1 VSFVGAKPV
10 SVPIR
15 EANQFRLD
23 VEELRSLVTERTR
36 LLVVNSPAN
45 PTGGVLTR
53 DDCEAIATLAEERD
67 LFVLSDEIYSRIV
80 YDGGHVSFYGIEGMA
95 ERCVLMDGLSKTWA
109 MCGWRLGFGAMPV
122 ELAQRMDTLMIN
134 TSSCAAAFTQ
144 LAAIEAFESPES
156 DAAVAA
162 MVAEFSKRRD
172 LVVDGLNGI
181 PGIRCHKPSAT
192 FYVFPNVEGT
202 GWAERDLQRGL
213 LEEAGV
219 AVLSG
224 TAFGGWGNGYLRL
237 SYANSVAN
245 LQKAVDRIATFVAA
259 GARPSRGAEQ
269 VAAHL
274 RVN

>member
-1 VSFVGAKPV
+1 
-10 SVPIR
+10 
-15 EANQFRLD
+15 
-23 VEELRSLVTERTR
+23 
-36 LLVVNSPAN
+36 
-45 PTGGVLTR
+45 
-53 DDCEAIATLAEERD
+53 
-67 LFVLSDEIYSRIV
+67 
-80 YDGGHVSFYGIEGMA
+80 
-95 ERCVLMDGLSKTWA
+95 MDGLSKTWA

-172 LVVDGLNGI
+172 LIVDGLNGI

-202 GWAERDLQRGL
+202 GWEERDLQRGL
-213 LEEAGV
+213 IEEAGV

-224 TAFGGWGNGYLRL
+224 TAFGSWGKGYLRF
-237 SYANSVAN
+237 SYANSQAN
-245 LQKAVDRIATFVAA
+245 LRKAVDRVAA
-259 GARPSRGAEQ
+259 FLANGPGPSREAEQ
-269 VAAHL
+269 VTAHE